1 MFSCKCSKIFK
12 NIFFIEHPRW
22 LLLHFVQRKRSKQ
35 PSVQGSTI
43 HSTFN
48 TANLIFRRSHP
59 EMFLGKR
66 VVRTPMLKCDFNK
79 AALQIYWNHTSA
91 WVFSCKS
98 AAYFQNTYFL
108 EHLWMAAS
116 VYFSLKKFGTK
127 TPEISTEK
135 PSCRQ

>member
-12 NIFFIEHPRW
+12 NTFFIEHPRR

-66 VVRTPMLKCDFNK
+66 VVKICSKLTGEPPHRSVISIKLLCKFIEITLRHGCSHVNLLHFFRTAFTKN
-79 AALQIYWNHTSA
+79 TSG
-91 WVFSCKS
+91 WLLLVFLYYSIC
-98 AAYFQNTYFL
+98 
-108 EHLWMAAS
+108 
-116 VYFSLKKFGTK
+116 
-127 TPEISTEK
+127 
-135 PSCRQ
+135 